1 MPLDTVKLR
10 SPTLPKA
17 TINRIEGMGIKTQRT
32 DMQTGLIEMEFT
44 RTPLRGSWDS
54 RISLAPCH
62 SDLSKN
68 PITGRVEEHPCPPY
82 VYLECSFPKNLNGH
96 NVFGGPTDL
105 PLSARVLIEAVSDQL
120 GVKLPPAD
128 TWWVHRVDWAEN
140 YVLGFDA
147 IQDFFATMKNARFP
161 RRNVQSYGTNGLYA
175 AGITTTVKLYHKG
188 EEFAEHDFKRIE
200 RSLRNLRT
208 AQYPQDRHIVE
219 NRQWVEDQITMLQDE
234 ANRRLRVEVEI
245 HLEKLKHDFGHKPFV
260 KEVKTDYLT
269 AVFDKEV
276 YRLMRQGKTAGTTI
290 LRNSTA
296 VLRRLAD
303 EHQSELANKLHA
315 FWNQM
320 ATVGEKETKAAYP
333 RATFYRHRK
342 MLEEAGITWHQAD
355 SRLIERTD
363 TSLPDDFQLIRSDPR
378 RCTREV
384 IEGTPVFN
392 QWGNLKQAA

>member
-1 MPLDTVKLR
+1 
-10 SPTLPKA
+10 
-17 TINRIEGMGIKTQRT
+17 MGIRTQRT
-32 DMQTGLIEMEFT
+32 DMQSGVVEMEFT

-62 SDLSKN
+62 TDLSKN

-105 PLSARVLIEAVSDQL
+105 RLSSKVILDSVAEQL
-120 GVKLPPAD
+120 NLALPPAD
-128 TWWVHRVDWAEN
+128 SWWVHRVDWAEN
-140 YVLGFDA
+140 FVLRFDA
-147 IQDFFATMKNARFP
+147 VQDFFATMKNARFP

-188 EEFAEHDFKRIE
+188 EEFAEHDSKRIE

-208 AQYPQDRHIVE
+208 AQYPQDKYINE
-219 NRQWVEDQITMLQDE
+219 NRQWVEEQLSTLQDE
-234 ANRRLRVEVEI
+234 ANKRLRVEVEI

-260 KEVKTDYLT
+260 KEVTADYLT

-276 YRLMRQGKTAGTTI
+276 YRLMRQGKTADTTI

-296 VLRRLAD
+296 VLRRLSD
-303 EHQSELANKLHA
+303 RYQSELANKLHA

-342 MLEEAGITWHQAD
+342 MLEDVGITWHQAD
-355 SRLIERTD
+355 SRLIERTS
-363 TSLPDDFQLIRSDPR
+363 TSLPEDFQLIRSDPR

-392 QWGNLKQAA
+392 KWGNLKQAA